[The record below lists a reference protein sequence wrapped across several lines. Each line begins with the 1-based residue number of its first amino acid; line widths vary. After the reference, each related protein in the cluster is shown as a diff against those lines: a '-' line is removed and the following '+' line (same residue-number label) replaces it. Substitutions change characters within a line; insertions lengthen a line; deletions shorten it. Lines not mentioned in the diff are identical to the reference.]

1 MPSDA
6 AAAAV
11 SGDDIV
17 IAPGEYFDCAVLR
30 ANNLVF
36 EGSDPSG
43 SAVMTDKTC
52 GGKAILVTTGSGITV
67 RNLTLTRARVPDGNG
82 AGIRAEGSSLTVE
95 HVHFINNQDGIL
107 TGAPTDATLVV
118 TDSEF
123 VRNGG
128 CLSAC
133 AHGIYA
139 GQIALLRVERTRFF
153 ETKEAHNIKSRA
165 LRTEVIGCDISDGEK
180 GTSSYQVEI
189 PNGGSVVVR
198 DSTIEKGL
206 KSGNHT
212 AAIMIGSE
220 GVTQPTREIVIENN
234 SFRND
239 GDYPTLFVDNM
250 TATEAQLK
258 GNRLSGP
265 VTALQG
271 DGQVE

>member
-1 MPSDA
+1 
-6 AAAAV
+6 
-11 SGDDIV
+11 
-17 IAPGEYFDCAVLR
+17 
-30 ANNLVF
+30 
-36 EGSDPSG
+36 
-43 SAVMTDKTC
+43 
-52 GGKAILVTTGSGITV
+52 
-67 RNLTLTRARVPDGNG
+67 VPDGNG

>member
-265 VTALQG
+265 VTPLQG